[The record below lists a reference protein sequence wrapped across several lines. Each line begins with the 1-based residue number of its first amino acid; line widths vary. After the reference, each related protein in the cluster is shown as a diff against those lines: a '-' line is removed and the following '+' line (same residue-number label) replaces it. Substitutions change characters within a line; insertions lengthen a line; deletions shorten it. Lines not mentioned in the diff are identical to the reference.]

1 MRVVVASI
9 GDAENDI
16 RDLVSTLVAILGEP
30 HNHLDRGAH
39 DAGLFV
45 AGLIVGH
52 ETAPDLALRERSL
65 VSVSPATWRCGRRY
79 VDNRTQGLLVE

>member
-1 MRVVVASI
+1 
-9 GDAENDI
+9 
-16 RDLVSTLVAILGEP
+16 
-30 HNHLDRGAH
+30 
-39 DAGLFV
+39 LFV